1 MLIMAGLG
9 LDGNGIPMQ
18 ALEAVRKADKVYAE
32 FYTSLPEKSPG
43 ELGTSLGI
51 AITPLSRKEVEE
63 DEIPLTE
70 ARDHTIAFLV
80 MGDPLVATTHI
91 SIVEEALARGIEVKV
106 FHAASIFSAIGST
119 GLMLYKFGKSASVV
133 YPEENFFPK
142 SFYETIVENKE
153 RGLHTLLFLDLKADK
168 DIYMDPIDGLEL
180 ISMVDEDNIISHVV
194 VASRIGWEREN
205 IVYGTVD
212 EILAKGKEFFG
223 PPPHCIV
230 IPGTLHFTEEEYLS
244 HYCIGETD
252 EK

>member
-1 MLIMAGLG
+1 MLILAGLG
-9 LDGNGIPMQ
+9 LDGNGIPLQ
-18 ALEAVRKADKVYAE
+18 ALTAVQKAEKVYAE
-32 FYTSLPEKSPG
+32 FYTSLPEKTPE
-43 ELGTSLGI
+43 ELSEALGI
-51 AITPLSRKEVEE
+51 TITPLSRKEVEE
-63 DEIPLTE
+63 DEIPLQM
-70 ARDHTIAFLV
+70 AKDHDVAFLV

-91 SIVEEALARGIEVKV
+91 SLVEEALAKGIEVKV
-106 FHAASIFSAIGST
+106 YHAASIFSAIGST

-142 SFYETIVENKE
+142 SFYETIVENKK

-168 DIYMDPIDGLEL
+168 GIYMDPVDGVEL
-180 ISMVDEDNIISHVV
+180 IGTVDEGNIISHVV

-205 IVYGTVD
+205 IVYGTVE
-212 EILAKGKEFFG
+212 EIRSKGKEYFG

>member
-1 MLIMAGLG
+1 MLILAGLG
-9 LDGNGIPMQ
+9 LDGNGIPQQ
-18 ALEAVRKADKVYAE
+18 ALEAVKKADIIYAE
-32 FYTSLPEKSPG
+32 FYTSLPEKTPE
-43 ELGTSLGI
+43 ELGASLGI
-51 AITPLSRKEVEE
+51 EIHPLSRKEVEE
-63 DEIPLTE
+63 EEIPLRTAQE
-70 ARDHTIAFLV
+70 KTVAFLV

-91 SIVEEALARGIEVKV
+91 SIVDDALTRGIEVKV
-106 FHAASIFSAIGST
+106 YHAASIFSAIGST

-142 SFYETIVENKE
+142 SFYETIAENKE

-168 DIYMDPIDGLEL
+168 DIYMDPVDGLEL
-180 ISMVDEDNIISHVV
+180 ISTVDDEHIVSHVV

-205 IVYGTVD
+205 IVYGTVE
-212 EILAKGKEFFG
+212 EIRSKGKEYFG

-230 IPGTLHFTEEEYLS
+230 IPGTLHFAEEEYLS